1 MNSGRLRYDITI
13 QKPTIVQNDYGAN
26 SIEWE
31 DIIHTK
37 ADVTFDQ
44 GTRGYMNDELVFVY
58 PKVFT
63 VRYYHKVKDEYR
75 ILWNDQKWRILS
87 LEPDLKKQSLTIRTE
102 LINE

>member
-1 MNSGRLRYDITI
+1 MMGGRLRYDITI
-13 QKPTIVQNDYGAN
+13 QRPRIVQNGFGAN
-26 SIEWE
+26 NIEWE

-44 GTRGYMNDELVFVY
+44 GSRGYENDELVFVY

-63 VRYYHKVKDEYR
+63 VRYYHQVDEEDR
-75 ILWNDQKWRILS
+75 ILWNNKKWRILS